1 MKKYMFKHLC
11 CLCVS
16 GRCSAK
22 ESCSF
27 AAAVL
32 AVPLLTAGMA
42 GPARAGLCTAAGV
55 CLTGGASRV
64 LGMPSGGWLA
74 GGRCRQRRR
83 VAFIAGRR
91 DLMRALMRRLFHVA
105 AVGRAVF

>member
-1 MKKYMFKHLC
+1 MFPAL
-11 CLCVS
+11 

-22 ESCSF
+22 EGGSF

-32 AVPLLTAGMA
+32 ATPILIAAAPGFASVSICSAAGM
-42 GPARAGLCTAAGV
+42 
-55 CLTGGASRV
+55 CLTGGASLV
-64 LGMPSGGWLA
+64 LVVLIMLVVLA
-74 GGRCRQRRR
+74 GCRCRQRRR

>member
-1 MKKYMFKHLC
+1 MFPAL
-11 CLCVS
+11 

-22 ESCSF
+22 EGGSF

-32 AVPLLTAGMA
+32 ATPILTAAAPGFA
-42 GPARAGLCTAAGV
+42 SVGICSAAGV

-64 LGMPSGGWLA
+64 LGMPPGGWLA
-74 GGRCRQRRR
+74 GCRCRQRRR

>member
-32 AVPLLTAGMA
+32 ATPILTAGMA
-42 GPARAGLCTAAGV
+42 GPARAGLCTAAG
-55 CLTGGASRV
+55 GASFV
-64 LGMPSGGWLA
+64 LLFRA

-91 DLMRALMRRLFHVA
+91 DLMRALTRRFFHEA